1 MRDDAA
7 GLFRILYSTR
17 ALRRLKPDAV
27 PEEMLFQL
35 IDAAI
40 RAPSGQN
47 AQDWRFVVV
56 TDAAIKR
63 LMQDAAAAA
72 WARYQPKFAEDP
84 SLLDA
89 LPRTKRLSLK
99 STAHLAAHI
108 GEAPA
113 VVVACGMKGRH
124 SSPGGSIFPAV
135 QNLLLAARALG
146 LGASI
151 FQLALSP
158 AVVEAIGVPEAYQP
172 YCVVPVGYPVDT
184 PGPVRRKPVRDV
196 AFRDR
201 WGERWPAAE
210 DQPDDGL
217 TRHWLNGDGR

>member
-1 MRDDAA
+1 MPDDDAA
-7 GLFRILYSTR
+7 AFFRIVYSTR
-17 ALRRLKPDAV
+17 ALRRLKTDPV
-27 PEEMLFQL
+27 PEELLFQL

-47 AQDWRFVVV
+47 AQDWRFIVV
-56 TDAAIKR
+56 TDPAIKA
-63 LMQDAAAAA
+63 LMQEAASSA
-72 WARYQPKFAEDP
+72 WVRYQPKFANDP
-84 SLLDA
+84 SLLDE

-108 GEAPA
+108 SEAPA

-158 AVVEAIGVPEAYQP
+158 AVVEALGVPDDYQP
-172 YCVVPVGYPVDT
+172 YCVVPVGYPEGR

-201 WGERWPAAE
+201 WGERWPFADGQPE
-210 DQPDDGL
+210 DGIGW
-217 TRHWLNGDGR
+217 T